1 MAKTAHKTTS
11 QSSFIRIGSDGHSE
25 KDLTHNMTGEQIQ
38 EILDTLIYESLAPI
52 IRTSDAFDVQIV
64 YLLGLTAKN
73 RKRKLSALPH
83 VEFINRMC
91 RCLLTDDREK
101 KIQILRSS
109 KIERGFVYNF
119 VVKFL
124 KETEDYIPLYQ
135 KYLFAKGVE
144 KMTLDMRLAV
154 IEANVNSDRNKL
166 FSVINVAHDYMEL
179 AYKFKN
185 SVVSNY
191 IKHAYKQAKSFCA
204 MKGANFDF
212 EDVYQNFLTAVTK
225 AVDKYDC
232 SKGAL
237 TSYINWWVLNAQ
249 NGGSSSDH
257 GHEYGIAYSIPAL
270 HRKQMTG
277 AAAGTEVNFGVSLDQ
292 ALANESGEAGSELI
306 EYIVGDEGIDVG
318 LEHEQE
324 LNTVRYLAK
333 RADINGIARLYL
345 DIDEVFSKREMR
357 KMLQIMQA
365 QGTLTDEEG
374 KEYKGYERRNGISAE
389 RRERRK

>member
-1 MAKTAHKTTS
+1 MAKTTNGRS
-11 QSSFIRIGSDGHSE
+11 RSNFIELRGADGHID

-135 KYLFAKGVE
+135 KYLFAKGIE
-144 KMTLDMRLAV
+144 KMTLDLRLAV
-154 IEANVNSDRNKL
+154 IESNVNSDRNKL
-166 FSVINVAHDYMEL
+166 FSVINASNDYMEL

-212 EDVYQNFLTAVTK
+212 EDVYQNFLTAITK

-249 NGGSSSDH
+249 NGGSPDH

-270 HRKQMTG
+270 QRKQMTG
-277 AAAGTEVNFGVSLDQ
+277 ASAGTEVNFSVSLDQ
-292 ALANESGEAGSELI
+292 ALANKDSDTGSELI
-306 EYIVGDEGIDVG
+306 EYIVGDEGVDVA

-333 RADINGIARLYL
+333 RADLNGIARLYL
-345 DIDEVFSKREMR
+345 DIDEVFSKKEMQ
-357 KMLQIMQA
+357 KMVRVMRA
-365 QGTLTDEEG
+365 QGTLTREG
-374 KEYKGYERRNGISAE
+374 GESRSPRDRRALT
-389 RRERRK
+389 ERRKR

>member
-1 MAKTAHKTTS
+1 MAKIANKSS
-11 QSSFIRIGSDGHSE
+11 QSFLRMTGMDGHAE
-25 KDLTHNMTGEQIQ
+25 KDVTHNMTGEQIQ

-91 RCLLTDDREK
+91 CCLLTDDREK

-124 KETEDYIPLYQ
+124 KETEDYIALYQ
-135 KYLFAKGVE
+135 KYLFAHGIDKI
-144 KMTLDMRLAV
+144 TLDMKLSV

-166 FSVINVAHDYMEL
+166 FSVINTANDYMEL
-179 AYKFKN
+179 AYTFKN

-191 IKHAYKQAKSFCA
+191 IKLAYKQAKSFCA
-204 MKGANFDF
+204 MKGSNFDF
-212 EDVYQNFLTAVTK
+212 EDVYQNFLTAITK

-249 NGGSSSDH
+249 NGSNSDH
-257 GHEYGIAYSIPAL
+257 GHEYGIAYTVPAL
-270 HRKQMTG
+270 QRKQMTG
-277 AAAGTEVNFGVSLDQ
+277 ASNTDVNFSISLDQ
-292 ALANESGEAGSELI
+292 ALANEGGEDGSELI
-306 EYIVGDEGIDVG
+306 EYMVGDPGVDVA
-318 LEHEQE
+318 LEHAQE
-324 LNTVRYLAK
+324 MDSVRYLAK
-333 RADINGIARLYL
+333 CADINGIARLYL
-345 DIDEVFSKREMR
+345 DIDEVFSKKELKKMARTMRE
-357 KMLQIMQA
+357 
-365 QGTLTDEEG
+365 QGTVIKQG
-374 KEYKGYERRNGISAE
+374 MER
-389 RRERRK
+389 